1 MHPFEEIWRSLKAH
15 PSEAQILLQ
24 LDGEEGTFEKALEV
38 LQDKGSRQI
47 KYEFISEGSSSF
59 VLFYL
64 PGDDLRGAVLRLTQA
79 GFTRLKG
86 MNTIEF
92 SRENKQ

>member
-15 PSEAQILLQ
+15 PSEAQILLK
-24 LDGEEGTFEKALEV
+24 LDDEEGTFEEALEI
-38 LQDKGSRQI
+38 LQGKEGRQI
-47 KYEFISEGSSSF
+47 KHEFISEGNFSF

-64 PGDDLRGAVLRLTQA
+64 PSDDMRGAVLRLTQA

-86 MNTIEF
+86 MDSIEL
-92 SRENKQ
+92 SIKSQ